1 MILYFSILSVC
12 LLASFGS
19 ITKHQKIERILIV
32 ILALFFCLG
41 YMTGSD
47 WRSYETYYSWL
58 NEGISGFLMVMEPG
72 YHSLAWI
79 FYKLGVSFWPF
90 FIILK
95 LFTFFCLIGFIQKYS
110 DKNRFFVITFF
121 LFIFGLYL
129 FIDNPMRNV
138 IAICISYYS
147 YQYLEDKRWGKFL
160 FVILVAVMFHLSAI
174 LLLLICPFYPIKTSN
189 TKLVL
194 LFLLFN
200 VFIIISYEF
209 LILKIIGAFSF
220 IPIIEEKVLHYF
232 IDGSGLENNRLLS
245 LGFIIQFI
253 FFLLVLYKRK
263 QIEGL
268 TNGHLIFWGTVCYI
282 FLYRIAAIVPIFYRL
297 QLYMSIFYAIG
308 VVCVLTLLLKKS
320 NKFVYAMFL
329 TCYLFYMTYTLI
341 TSSYKYIPY
350 TNYISYM
357 FSPELP
363 FSERSE
369 YNHINSPYE
378 KNTKETD

>member
-1 MILYFSILSVC
+1 MILL
-12 LLASFGS
+12 
-19 ITKHQKIERILIV
+19 
-32 ILALFFCLG
+32 LALFFCFG

-72 YHSLAWI
+72 YHFLAWI
-79 FYKLGVSFWPF
+79 FYKLGVPFWPF

-95 LFTFFCLIGFIQKYS
+95 LFTFYLLIGFIQKYS
-110 DKNRFFVITFF
+110 GNNRFFAITFF

-138 IAICISYYS
+138 VAICISYYS
-147 YQYLEDKRWGKFL
+147 YKFLEEKRWSRFFL
-160 FVILVAVMFHLSAI
+160 FILLAVMFHISAI

-189 TKLVL
+189 MKLFL

-200 VFIIISYEF
+200 IFIIISYEF
-209 LILKIIGAFSF
+209 LILKIVGAFSF
-220 IPIIEEKVLHYF
+220 IPIIEAKVLHYF

-253 FFLLVLYKRK
+253 FFLLVLYKRR
-263 QIEGL
+263 QIESL
-268 TNGHLIFWGTVCYI
+268 PNGSLIFWGTVCYI
-282 FLYRIAAIVPIFYRL
+282 FLYRVAAIVPIFYRL
-297 QLYMSIFYAIG
+297 QLYMSIFYTVG
-308 VVCVLTLLLKKS
+308 VSHVLVLLVKKS
-320 NKFVYAMFL
+320 NKFAYATFL
-329 TCYLFYMTYTLI
+329 TCYLFYMTYALI

-363 FSERSE
+363 FSERAE